1 MLNFQKKQLKIGID
15 SPVLKIE
22 PRQSFFSSQVILTSL
37 SSDLPHSSPTRVKRQ
52 RNDARENED
61 IGSTDTLKILPL
73 ESDIV
78 VMEAMPTRGA
88 AKSEKTGERSA
99 QTMKLF

>member
-1 MLNFQKKQLKIGID
+1 MLNFQKKKLKIGID
-15 SPVLKIE
+15 SPVLKIGNHGKL
-22 PRQSFFSSQVILTSL
+22 FSQVILTSL
-37 SSDLPHSSPTRVKRQ
+37 SSGLPHSSPTRVKRQ

>member
-1 MLNFQKKQLKIGID
+1 MLNFQKMQLKIGID
-15 SPVLKIE
+15 SPVLKIGNHGKL
-22 PRQSFFSSQVILTSL
+22 SSQVILTSL
-37 SSDLPHSSPTRVKRQ
+37 SSGLPHSSPTRVKRQ
-52 RNDARENED
+52 CNDARENED

>member
-1 MLNFQKKQLKIGID
+1 MLNFQKMQLKIGID
-15 SPVLKIE
+15 SPVLKIGNHGKALLT
-22 PRQSFFSSQVILTSL
+22 SYFITSL
-37 SSDLPHSSPTRVKRQ
+37 SSGLPHSSPTRVKRQ